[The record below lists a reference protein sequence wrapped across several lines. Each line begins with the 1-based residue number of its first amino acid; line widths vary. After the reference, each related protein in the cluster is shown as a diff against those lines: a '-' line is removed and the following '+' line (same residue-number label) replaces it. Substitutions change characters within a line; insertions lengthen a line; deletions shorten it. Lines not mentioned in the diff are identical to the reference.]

1 MTVMNMDKKLV
12 VINDSDKNNQVSN
25 EIKKETGSV
34 WKKNEKASVL
44 SLENFDFTKKI
55 LYHPEKIAA
64 YVDGERPFPI
74 TIEIDL
80 TNRCNHRC
88 SFCYYAEHIG
98 LEADKPSL
106 DTNILKDRLI
116 EAKKLGTKAISF
128 TGGGEPTIHKDYL
141 ELIKFTNEIGLDVGT
156 ITNGSA
162 ITEKNVDTIIENL
175 QWIRISMAGGD
186 KESYSEVQ
194 GVDQFEKIVSNLK
207 LLSKKKEEINPNF
220 NLGVRTL
227 VTSQNLHSLENF
239 ARIIKN
245 LNLDYWQFAPDQF
258 TDDKGRFWNDENTQ
272 KIFSNVT
279 DILAEK
285 NIKLL
290 TTTYMS
296 SQEKLDY
303 PTTCYAHFFMV
314 AITAEGYLTFCKN
327 VRSEE
332 DFHIGD
338 INKNTLT
345 EIWNGD
351 KTKDIEKWVRP
362 NNCGL
367 FCKHMAI
374 NNTLEDIVHPN
385 SSQSPN
391 FIG

>member
-1 MTVMNMDKKLV
+1 MDEKLIRINNSAKNKQEVNEAKK
-12 VINDSDKNNQVSN
+12 D
-25 EIKKETGSV
+25 TGSI
-34 WKKNEKASVL
+34 WKKNENANIL
-44 SLENFDFTKKI
+44 SLENFDFSKKI
-55 LYHPEKIAA
+55 LYHPEKITA
-64 YVDGERPFPI
+64 YKEGKRPFPT
-74 TIEIDL
+74 TIEVDL

-98 LEADKPSL
+98 VEADKPSL
-106 DTNILKDRLI
+106 DTDLLKDRLV

-141 ELIKFTNEIGLDVGT
+141 ELIKFTNEIGFDVGT

-162 ITEKNVDTIIENL
+162 ITERNVDTIIENL

-186 KESYSEVQ
+186 AESYSKVQ

-207 LLSKKKEEINPNF
+207 LLSKKKVEIDPNF
-220 NLGVRTL
+220 NIGVRTL
-227 VTSQNLHSLENF
+227 VTPDNLYSLEEF
-239 ARIIKN
+239 AGIIKN
-245 LNLDYWQFAPDQF
+245 LNLDYWQLAPDQF

-272 KIFSNVT
+272 RIFSNVR
-279 DILAEK
+279 DMLAERD
-285 NIKLL
+285 IKLL
-290 TTTYMS
+290 TTTYMA

-303 PTTCYAHFFMV
+303 PSTCYAHFFMV
-314 AITAEGYLTFCKN
+314 SITAEGYLTFCKN
-327 VRSEE
+327 VRSET

-338 INKNTLT
+338 ITKNTLT
-345 EIWNGD
+345 EIWDGD
-351 KTKDIEKWVRP
+351 KTKGIEKWVRP

-374 NNTLEDIVHPN
+374 NNTLESIVHPD

-391 FIG
+391 FVG